1 MSLSSVN
8 LGASALVD
16 PTLAENQPGARN
28 AGQITLNFKYWCL
41 YGERTAERWYA
52 WQAART

>member
-16 PTLAENQPGARN
+16 PKLAENQPGARK
-28 AGQITLNFKYWCL
+28 AGQITLGFKYQSL
-41 YGERTAERWYA
+41 YGERIAERWYA
-52 WQAART
+52 WQVARN